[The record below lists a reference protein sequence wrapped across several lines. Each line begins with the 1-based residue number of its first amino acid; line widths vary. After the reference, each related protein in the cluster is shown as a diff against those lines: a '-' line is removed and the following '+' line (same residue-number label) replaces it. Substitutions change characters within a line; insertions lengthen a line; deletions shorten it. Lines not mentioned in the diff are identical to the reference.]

1 MSLSDA
7 LKSRDASLL
16 PSRRDEAWRYTDLRA
31 AVRAIPEPSPL
42 GTVPAARGP
51 FAAIKA
57 DFSLVI
63 INGQGPKSL
72 RLGAG
77 ETLTVEFRIIADTN
91 ATSHQSALNLDLAE
105 GARLTLLESHEGRG
119 MDYLSVTNLTIH
131 LGEGASLERVVIL
144 DEQSDAVS
152 VIAADITLSPGSSL
166 KQTVLTKGAARQRFE
181 TKVTHP
187 GGGASVRLDGVYR
200 LGGKRHTDLT
210 TIVNHVGPGGTTDQ
224 LTKGSVRDAARAVF
238 QGQIQVA
245 PGADQTDAR
254 MGHHG
259 LILSDGAEIDAKPEL
274 EIFADDV
281 SCAHGNTVGALDEDA
296 LFYIRSRGVPLDQAR
311 AMLVEAFS
319 QEVIDRIETEALRE
333 VAQAWLAG
341 VGAGGSDGL

>member
-1 MSLSDA
+1 
-7 LKSRDASLL
+7 
-16 PSRRDEAWRYTDLRA
+16 
-31 AVRAIPEPSPL
+31 
-42 GTVPAARGP
+42 
-51 FAAIKA
+51 
-57 DFSLVI
+57 
-63 INGQGPKSL
+63 
-72 RLGAG
+72 
-77 ETLTVEFRIIADTN
+77 
-91 ATSHQSALNLDLAE
+91 
-105 GARLTLLESHEGRG
+105 
-119 MDYLSVTNLTIH
+119 
-131 LGEGASLERVVIL
+131 
-144 DEQSDAVS
+144 
-152 VIAADITLSPGSSL
+152 
-166 KQTVLTKGAARQRFE
+166 
-181 TKVTHP
+181 
-187 GGGASVRLDGVYR
+187 
-200 LGGKRHTDLT
+200 
-210 TIVNHVGPGGTTDQ
+210 VNHVGPGGTTDQ